1 MGRSS
6 GLESSHAITDL
17 YDTQSGRFLVPYPVW
32 LVLGLGITGVIAVA
46 MVGFLGYPGDPTIF
60 DKPWELYLWLCA
72 MMITLLVS
80 IFRHKSL
87 RGQLIATLVI
97 ALLCVII
104 VYIGVFPGGVIRR
117 FLSHYL
123 PLLAD
128 EQLTYVVV
136 NFAIILVFWVD
147 TIRRWVRRAH
157 GLRLHDEVDLATGAK
172 REEKPDPAELPSMA
186 ELISG
191 DLLAG
196 SVLAGLLSYLFMPVV
211 MNHIVITHPPLTDC
225 NLAVSFPPSACLT
238 AGVQYASLTFLDQTQ
253 ALAYVTVGL
262 LVLGLAATLGGF
274 GAVGGAP
281 LPIGVSQAVNIVNA
295 EAAPVTAPI
304 TTGVAETVLDTLRAA
319 INRRLR
325 ELASGLGRS
334 LRNIVWPVLLF
345 VTTFGIYQFSLNMQ
359 GYLHS
364 DHRGISAALT
374 YIVPAAIWALV
385 SVFSL
390 AFSAALTLFSWHVAD
405 NTLRFMGL
413 IGFILLL
420 TLWIFSLALWG
431 FNVLLEQFSANV
443 VKPFDPP
450 SWATAASFIALV
462 IFGGYLL
469 LTENGR
475 RLVRRPQPNSRPVAA
490 ARIRTGGSA
499 ATPSA
504 SSGAQDGQASR
515 PSSGQE

>member
-6 GLESSHAITDL
+6 GLESSRAITDL
-17 YDTQSGRFLVPYPVW
+17 YDTQRGTFLVAYPLW

-46 MVGFLGYPGDPTIF
+46 MVGFLGYPGDPKVF
-60 DKPWELYLWLCA
+60 DKPWELYLWFCA
-72 MMITLLVS
+72 LMITLLVS
-80 IFRHKSL
+80 IFRHRSL
-87 RGQLIATLVI
+87 RGQLIATLVV

-104 VYIGVFPGGVIRR
+104 VYVIGFPGGFIRR
-117 FLSHYL
+117 FLQQYL

-147 TIRRWVRRAH
+147 TIRRWIRRAN
-157 GLRLHDEVDLATGAK
+157 GLSLHPEIDLATGA
-172 REEKPDPAELPSMA
+172 RRDEKPDPAELPSLA

-196 SVLAGLLSYLFMPVV
+196 SVLTALLSYLFMPVV
-211 MNHIVITHPPLTDC
+211 MNHIVITHPALSDC

-253 ALAYVTVGL
+253 ALAYVAVGL

-274 GAVGGAP
+274 GSVGGAP
-281 LPIGVSQAVNIVNA
+281 LPIGVSQAVNLVNA

-325 ELASGLGRS
+325 ELLGGLGRS

-345 VTTFGIYQFSLNMQ
+345 VTTFGIFQLSLNIQ
-359 GYLHS
+359 AYLHA
-364 DHRGISAALT
+364 DHRGLSSVLL
-374 YIVPAAIWALV
+374 YIVPAAIWGLV

-390 AFSAALTLFSWHVAD
+390 AFSAALTLFSWRVAD

-420 TLWIFSLALWG
+420 TFWIFSLALWG
-431 FNVLLEQFSANV
+431 FNVLLEQFNASI

-450 SWATAASFIALV
+450 SLATAASAIALV
-462 IFGGYLL
+462 LFGGYVLL
-469 LTENGR
+469 SENGR
-475 RLVRRPQPNSRPVAA
+475 QLVRRPQATSRPVIA
-490 ARIRTGGSA
+490 ARVRTGSGSV
-499 ATPSA
+499 TPSA
-504 SSGAQDGQASR
+504 SADGQGEQASR
-515 PSSGQE
+515 PTNAQE